1 MRKIAKSEM
10 NSLFA
15 AIAERAKLYV
25 PQDTAGGAK
34 FSEWKNGKMCS
45 AALNTVRSAKDFFFP
60 QTENLMDFKLSG
72 KTIEII
78 DTRSETEDFVLFG
91 VRACDVKSFE
101 ILDRVFLS
109 DPVDTYYKNRR
120 EHGVIMSLACT
131 KPNETCFCTTFG
143 IDAAEPAGDVV
154 CHKTEDALYMDAK
167 TEKGEKLLKALE
179 GITENADN
187 KAVTEQQKVTRER
200 MAKLPL
206 AGLKA
211 DAFGDGKTKEFL
223 LDAPPKSLSI
233 FRPPRMEGAFRK
245 LPWLRHLH
253 LCVPHLPVL

>member
-1 MRKIAKSEM
+1 MRKIAKSEL

-34 FSEWKNGKMCS
+34 FSEWKNGKKCS

-60 QTENLMDFKLSG
+60 QTENLMDFKLRG
-72 KTIEII
+72 KTIEIV

-120 EHGVIMSLACT
+120 EHGIIMSLACSR
-131 KPNETCFCTTFG
+131 PQETCFCASFG
-143 IDAAEPAGDVV
+143 IDAGAPEGDIV
-154 CHKTEDALYMDAK
+154 CTESEDTLYLDAK
-167 TEKGEKLLKALE
+167 KQRRAPLFW
-179 GITENADN
+179 
-187 KAVTEQQKVTRER
+187 TR
-200 MAKLPL
+200 
-206 AGLKA
+206 
-211 DAFGDGKTKEFL
+211 
-223 LDAPPKSLSI
+223 
-233 FRPPRMEGAFRK
+233 
-245 LPWLRHLH
+245 
-253 LCVPHLPVL
+253 

>member
-1 MRKIAKSEM
+1 MRKIAKSEL

-34 FSEWKNGKMCS
+34 FSEWKNGKKCS

-72 KTIEII
+72 KTIEIV

-120 EHGVIMSLACT
+120 TGMLPS
-131 KPNETCFCTTFG
+131 
-143 IDAAEPAGDVV
+143 AGN
-154 CHKTEDALYMDAK
+154 M
-167 TEKGEKLLKALE
+167 
-179 GITENADN
+179 
-187 KAVTEQQKVTRER
+187 
-200 MAKLPL
+200 
-206 AGLKA
+206 
-211 DAFGDGKTKEFL
+211 FL
-223 LDAPPKSLSI
+223 CI
-233 FRPPRMEGAFRK
+233 IRN
-245 LPWLRHLH
+245 
-253 LCVPHLPVL
+253 

>member
-1 MRKIAKSEM
+1 MRKIAKSEL

-34 FSEWKNGKMCS
+34 FSEWKNGKKCS

-72 KTIEII
+72 KTIEIV

-120 EHGVIMSLACT
+120 EHGIIMSR
-131 KPNETCFCTTFG
+131 
-143 IDAAEPAGDVV
+143 
-154 CHKTEDALYMDAK
+154 H
-167 TEKGEKLLKALE
+167 
-179 GITENADN
+179 
-187 KAVTEQQKVTRER
+187 
-200 MAKLPL
+200 
-206 AGLKA
+206 
-211 DAFGDGKTKEFL
+211 
-223 LDAPPKSLSI
+223 APV
-233 FRPPRMEGAFRK
+233 RRK
-245 LPWLRHLH
+245 HVFVHHSELMR
-253 LCVPHLPVL
+253 CARR

>member
-1 MRKIAKSEM
+1 MRKIAKSEL

-34 FSEWKNGKMCS
+34 FSEWKNGKKCS

-72 KTIEII
+72 KTIEIV

-109 DPVDTYYKNRR
+109 DPVVTYYKNRR
-120 EHGVIMSLACT
+120 EHGIIRSLACS
-131 KPNETCFCTTFG
+131 PS
-143 IDAAEPAGDVV
+143 AGNMFLVHHSELMQV
-154 CHKTEDALYMDAK
+154 RP
-167 TEKGEKLLKALE
+167 KAILFARNPK
-179 GITENADN
+179 IHSISM
-187 KAVTEQQKVTRER
+187 QKRR
-200 MAKLPL
+200 RAPL
-206 AGLKA
+206 
-211 DAFGDGKTKEFL
+211 F
-223 LDAPPKSLSI
+223 
-233 FRPPRMEGAFRK
+233 
-245 LPWLRHLH
+245 
-253 LCVPHLPVL
+253 

>member
-1 MRKIAKSEM
+1 MRKIAKSEL

-34 FSEWKNGKMCS
+34 FSEWKNGKKCS

-109 DPVDTYYKNRR
+109 DPVDTYYRNRR
-120 EHGVIMSLACT
+120 EHGIIMSLACSR
-131 KPNETCFCTTFG
+131 PQETCFVHHSELMQVRPKVILF
-143 IDAAEPAGDVV
+143 AQNP
-154 CHKTEDALYMDAK
+154 KTHSISM
-167 TEKGEKLLKALE
+167 
-179 GITENADN
+179 
-187 KAVTEQQKVTRER
+187 QKQRR
-200 MAKLPL
+200 APL
-206 AGLKA
+206 
-211 DAFGDGKTKEFL
+211 FW
-223 LDAPPKSLSI
+223 I
-233 FRPPRMEGAFRK
+233 R
-245 LPWLRHLH
+245 
-253 LCVPHLPVL
+253 